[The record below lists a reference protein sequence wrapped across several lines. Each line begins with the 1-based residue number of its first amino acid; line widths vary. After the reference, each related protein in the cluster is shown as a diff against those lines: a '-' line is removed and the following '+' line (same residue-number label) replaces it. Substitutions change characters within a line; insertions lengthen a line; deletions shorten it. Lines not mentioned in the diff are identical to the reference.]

1 MPTPRPFDLGNVLA
15 TAEGIKN
22 ARYSRDPNSLA
33 NQLLAAKIGSA
44 NDLGGGL
51 KMAPISFKDATAES
65 IAAAMQANDP
75 SLLKRV
81 PYKPWSV
88 DTKAHRI
95 FYDIN
100 PVTRESREI
109 ARIPIENFTAA
120 YDAAAGGAAVAEGL
134 PNPRANTSVTPS
146 DLDLPAT
153 TASKPAIA
161 PSQPYVPKSEAELT
175 RDKTT
180 AQEEAKTD
188 ALTRRGE
195 VERLVELSKN
205 KTKNIQR
212 LKGTEFKIDLVRN
225 EIKYAKTLVRGGWLN
240 TGWSGSKLADTP
252 GTPAFNLKESL
263 KTIKANI
270 GFDRLQ
276 EMRDTSPT
284 GGALGQVA
292 VQELENLQAVYG
304 SLEQGQNEEQLIRNL
319 DIVDGQI
326 AASWARIANAYE
338 QDYGVKWD
346 GISTSPSGTSESPG
360 FNMEDY
366 NKRKQ
371 RLLSNE

>member
-1 MPTPRPFDLGNVLA
+1 
-15 TAEGIKN
+15 
-22 ARYSRDPNSLA
+22 
-33 NQLLAAKIGSA
+33 
-44 NDLGGGL
+44 
-51 KMAPISFKDATAES
+51 
-65 IAAAMQANDP
+65 
-75 SLLKRV
+75 
-81 PYKPWSV
+81 
-88 DTKAHRI
+88 
-95 FYDIN
+95 
-100 PVTRESREI
+100 
-109 ARIPIENFTAA
+109 
-120 YDAAAGGAAVAEGL
+120 
-134 PNPRANTSVTPS
+134 
-146 DLDLPAT
+146 
-153 TASKPAIA
+153 
-161 PSQPYVPKSEAELT
+161 
-175 RDKTT
+175 
-180 AQEEAKTD
+180 
-188 ALTRRGE
+188 

-240 TGWSGSKLADTP
+240 TGWAGSKLADTP
-252 GTPAFNLKESL
+252 WTPAFNLKESL

-304 SLEQGQNEEQLIRNL
+304 SLEQGQNEEQLIRNF